1 MGCYHSKTVDPIS
14 PDPGG
19 ASDSHIRDTNTSLPS
34 ELDNFE
40 EEPDVSSSRLYP
52 GPRPLAIHIN
62 KPLARHKWTS
72 TERRWTKEQL
82 RRERIDFF
90 DTRVSGRQEIW
101 QAIRAAIDV
110 MQGWD
115 HEILG
120 GWTVEGL
127 ATAQS
132 ILFAAEI
139 SLPTGDLANG
149 VYDSFGNYYQ
159 LPQWVVSDPD
169 NMIVKNEGDHQAEE
183 TTSEA
188 GTHHSG
194 GQGQDPTI
202 RSHEKIIIRT
212 RLSVTGRD
220 LDIEIDRS
228 ESLRDLIRKLGRQA
242 SLSPDH
248 EVRIAYMGKL
258 LKDTKSLEAQ
268 GWQQNHVVN
277 AFVFD
282 RS

>member
-1 MGCYHSKTVDPIS
+1 
-14 PDPGG
+14 
-19 ASDSHIRDTNTSLPS
+19 
-34 ELDNFE
+34 
-40 EEPDVSSSRLYP
+40 
-52 GPRPLAIHIN
+52 
-62 KPLARHKWTS
+62 
-72 TERRWTKEQL
+72 
-82 RRERIDFF
+82 
-90 DTRVSGRQEIW
+90 
-101 QAIRAAIDV
+101 

-188 GTHHSG
+188 GEAPHEGEEGGLTAGTHHSG

-242 SLSPDH
+242 SVCPCEKCPSTMIFEDPSSFGPVL
-248 EVRIAYMGKL
+248 M
-258 LKDTKSLEAQ
+258 
-268 GWQQNHVVN
+268 
-277 AFVFD
+277 
-282 RS
+282 